1 MRWEKLQ
8 MGPVYGP
15 GKMWGHTCTAIRG
28 GKFLYVFGGYGK
40 DNSQT
45 NQVHVF
51 DTATRT
57 WSDPVM
63 KGTPPVPRDSHSC
76 TAIGDNLFVF
86 GGTDGQ
92 NPLNDLHILDTST
105 HTWISPS
112 VRGEGPEARE
122 GHSAAVVG
130 RRLFIFGGCGKSSNN
145 SDEEFFDDLY
155 ILNTETFVW
164 KRAATLGCPP
174 AKRDSHTCSS
184 WKNKIIIIGGEDS
197 YDYYLSDV
205 HILDAD
211 TLVWSKLFTS
221 GQLLPPRAGH
231 TTVALGKNL
240 FVFGGFT
247 DESNLYD
254 DLYMLDIGTGINHR
268 VDIILGLFAE
278 NHETCRTICSRHLC
292 TGVWTQVMATGNGP
306 CARFSMAG
314 DSLDPQKSGIL
325 VFLGGCSKNLEAL
338 DDMFYLHTGLTTE
351 NERDERRLEKLSLRK
366 QLKLKCQEQNM
377 LTPPAYDK
385 ALVRIETNAD
395 LYQPIPMPSIEPMIS
410 AAFLIS
416 SGSNAGKPH
425 VYSREYQPFPR
436 KRTFQAK
443 VTKCFP
449 VALTK
454 LMIILKVMLYSQI
467 RRKGAVEIDGVKLK
481 DNQKSK
487 SEIDSAHGK
496 NTEAAAATANTK
508 SPAPS
513 DASQPHEVAKR
524 LEKLQRDF
532 LWGNGREVFHYHLVA
547 WEQLCSPK
555 KRGGLGERLWRKVDA
570 GNLKVPVVADIN
582 VEDNETGI
590 APNSS
595 MEVHK
600 ENPSSADKDYHFVP
614 NSKMKYFGF
623 LGCQMQFDAFSS
635 HVLIGETYSY
645 NCDNLDLSVKW
656 NREGRALTAEEDGSL
671 IKNDPVCNHFEALG
685 DNIILRRL

>member
-51 DTATRT
+51 DTATRI

-145 SDEEFFDDLY
+145 SDEEFYDDLY

-278 NHETCRTICSRHLC
+278 NHEACRTICSRHLC

-410 AAFLIS
+410 VAFLIS

-443 VTKCFP
+443 I
-449 VALTK
+449 LTQA
-454 LMIILKVMLYSQI
+454 VMLYSQI

-487 SEIDSAHGK
+487 SEIDSVHGK

-547 WEQLCSPK
+547 WERLCSPK
-555 KRGGLGERLWRKVDA
+555 KRGGLGVRKLVVFNWALLGKWLWRFAEEERLWRKVVAAKYGLEKGGWCLKRVAQSHGEVGKDA

-614 NSKMKYFGF
+614 NPSK
-623 LGCQMQFDAFSS
+623 
-635 HVLIGETYSY
+635 
-645 NCDNLDLSVKW
+645 
-656 NREGRALTAEEDGSL
+656 GRALTAEEDGSL

>member
-1 MRWEKLQ
+1 
-8 MGPVYGP
+8 
-15 GKMWGHTCTAIRG
+15 
-28 GKFLYVFGGYGK
+28 
-40 DNSQT
+40 
-45 NQVHVF
+45 
-51 DTATRT
+51 
-57 WSDPVM
+57 
-63 KGTPPVPRDSHSC
+63 
-76 TAIGDNLFVF
+76 
-86 GGTDGQ
+86 
-92 NPLNDLHILDTST
+92 
-105 HTWISPS
+105 
-112 VRGEGPEARE
+112 
-122 GHSAAVVG
+122 
-130 RRLFIFGGCGKSSNN
+130 
-145 SDEEFFDDLY
+145 
-155 ILNTETFVW
+155 
-164 KRAATLGCPP
+164 
-174 AKRDSHTCSS
+174 
-184 WKNKIIIIGGEDS
+184 
-197 YDYYLSDV
+197 
-205 HILDAD
+205 
-211 TLVWSKLFTS
+211 
-221 GQLLPPRAGH
+221 
-231 TTVALGKNL
+231 
-240 FVFGGFT
+240 
-247 DESNLYD
+247 
-254 DLYMLDIGTGINHR
+254 MLDI
-268 VDIILGLFAE
+268 E
-278 NHETCRTICSRHLC
+278 

-395 LYQPIPMPSIEPMIS
+395 LYQPIPMPSIEPS
-410 AAFLIS
+410 
-416 SGSNAGKPH
+416 KPH

-449 VALTK
+449 VGYTIETIIDGKILHGVLFSNK
-454 LMIILKVMLYSQI
+454 LSFNHIDDNSK

-513 DASQPHEVAKR
+513 DASQPHEVIFYFPFLVVAFCGGGEIVEEGGGGEVWARKGGVVFEKGGPISWR
-524 LEKLQRDF
+524 RYVERDLVGLEGVLGQSLQ
-532 LWGNGREVFHYHLVA
+532 LWASILTINNLIRRRHI
-547 WEQLCSPK
+547 
-555 KRGGLGERLWRKVDA
+555 LGELVLYVLRGCGDGGSLVVYCPSWGGARVGKRHRKDA

-614 NSKMKYFGF
+614 NPRGQSID
-623 LGCQMQFDAFSS
+623 C
-635 HVLIGETYSY
+635 
-645 NCDNLDLSVKW
+645 
-656 NREGRALTAEEDGSL
+656 
-671 IKNDPVCNHFEALG
+671 
-685 DNIILRRL
+685 

>member
-8 MGPVYGP
+8 MGPAYGP

-145 SDEEFFDDLY
+145 SDEEFYDDLY

-254 DLYMLDIGTGINHR
+254 DLYMLDI
-268 VDIILGLFAE
+268 E
-278 NHETCRTICSRHLC
+278 

-395 LYQPIPMPSIEPMIS
+395 LYQPIPMPSIEPS
-410 AAFLIS
+410 
-416 SGSNAGKPH
+416 KPH
-425 VYSREYQPFPR
+425 IYSREYQPFPR

-449 VALTK
+449 VGYTIETIIDGKILHGVLFSNK
-454 LMIILKVMLYSQI
+454 LSFNHIDDNSK

-487 SEIDSAHGK
+487 SEIDSVHGK

-513 DASQPHEVAKR
+513 DASQPHE
-524 LEKLQRDF
+524 
-532 LWGNGREVFHYHLVA
+532 
-547 WEQLCSPK
+547 
-555 KRGGLGERLWRKVDA
+555 DA

-582 VEDNETGI
+582 VEDNETGN

-614 NSKMKYFGF
+614 NPRGQSID
-623 LGCQMQFDAFSS
+623 C
-635 HVLIGETYSY
+635 
-645 NCDNLDLSVKW
+645 
-656 NREGRALTAEEDGSL
+656 
-671 IKNDPVCNHFEALG
+671 
-685 DNIILRRL
+685 